1 MTLERAHAPDPYSLL
16 PATASFAVTA
26 QGFAD
31 GEPLPRAQ
39 AFDGENTSPALTW
52 SGAPQGAKSY
62 LLTCFDPDAPT
73 PSGFWHWAVVGL
85 PATTSGLSA
94 GAGAADGSGLP
105 QGAVQLRNDYGTA
118 DFGGAAP
125 PPGDRAHRYMFA
137 VTALD
142 TDDVAALGVD
152 DTTTP
157 AKAHFLTLE
166 HVLAR
171 AVVTGTYVL

>member
-1 MTLERAHAPDPYSLL
+1 MTLERPTAPDPYSLL
-16 PATASFAVTA
+16 PRTASFDVTA
-26 QGFAD
+26 TGFAD

-39 AFDGENTSPALTW
+39 ALDGDNSSPALTW
-52 SGAPQGAKSY
+52 SGAPEGTQSY
-62 LLTCFDPDAPT
+62 LVTCFDPDAPT

-85 PATTSGLSA
+85 DASVTSVPA
-94 GAGAADGSGLP
+94 GAGSVDGAGLP
-105 QGAVQLRNDYGTA
+105 DGAFQLRNDYGTA

-125 PPGDRAHRYMFA
+125 PPGDRPHRYVFA

-142 TDDVAALGVD
+142 TADLGGLGLD
-152 DTTTP
+152 ADTSP

-166 HVLAR
+166 HVLGR